1 MKIEP
6 VKTKK
11 IKRSSLEDYESIK
24 IKDLRQMMRENDGSE
39 SARTLN
45 DLTPAINL
53 LYFIHQRLMDE
64 NEEED

>member
-11 IKRSSLEDYESIK
+11 RKRSTLEDYKSIK
-24 IKDLRQMMRENDGSE
+24 IKDLRQMMRENDSSE
-39 SARTLN
+39 TDRILN

-64 NEEED
+64 GEEED

>member
-6 VKTKK
+6 VKTKR
-11 IKRSSLEDYESIK
+11 IKRNSLKDYERIN

-39 SARTLN
+39 TARTLN

-64 NEEED
+64 EEE

>member
-6 VKTKK
+6 VKTKR
-11 IKRSSLEDYESIK
+11 IPRSSLEDYEVISIN
-24 IKDLRQMMRENDGSE
+24 DLRQMMRKNDGSE
-39 SARTLN
+39 TARTLN

-64 NEEED
+64 NEED